1 MPSQSWI
8 VEASTA
14 LERDAAGL
22 VAGRLAMLGFVAFVM
37 LGVVA
42 FFLYL
47 RKQAQNPTQET
58 RDLESLTQVDEDKEN
73 DDPSWK

>member
-1 MPSQSWI
+1 MTLQHWI

-22 VAGRLAMLGFVAFVM
+22 VAGRLAMLGFVALVM

-47 RKQAQNPTQET
+47 RKQAQNPAQET
-58 RDLESLTQVDEDKEN
+58 RDLESLTQVDEEKED

>member
-1 MPSQSWI
+1 MSTQPWI
-8 VEASTA
+8 VLASTA

-22 VAGRLAMLGFVAFVM
+22 VAGRLAMLGFVALVM

-47 RKQAQNPTQET
+47 RKQAKNPSQEASE
-58 RDLESLTQVDEDKEN
+58 LESLTQVVEEEED
-73 DDPSWK
+73 DDASWR